1 MYDEWAKEQAFRP
14 LWLDKID
21 TEEVKSQQGHLF
33 ARKITKDTELHLG
46 WLTELVAGESS
57 STVKNEL

>member
-1 MYDEWAKEQAFRP
+1 MDQR
-14 LWLDKID
+14 WLDKID